1 MFQTFSKLGATS
13 INSAKIS
20 LCSHYSYLKSCRSTF
35 CKIFSPNVRRV
46 PSPVSAK
53 AKYVKPCYFFD
64 CAFNA
69 FIFFILLLY
78 SLFSASSNLG
88 VGPMYQLRKSSTGNL
103 RKNGRVLVIGNR
115 PVSSVDEHTATGAG
129 GLGFDSRVSQ
139 IGTQCRRRLAT
150 TETFLWSC
158 VAQELSRGDGPRHS
172 LHASAKYSECHEG
185 LILG

>member
-20 LCSHYSYLKSCRSTF
+20 LCPHYSYLKSCRSTF

-53 AKYVKPCYFFD
+53 AKYVNR
-64 CAFNA
+64 A
-69 FIFFILLLY
+69 IFSIGHLTLLFILLFY
-78 SLFSASSNLG
+78 TLFSASSNLG

-103 RKNGRVLVIGNR
+103 RKNGRVLVISNR